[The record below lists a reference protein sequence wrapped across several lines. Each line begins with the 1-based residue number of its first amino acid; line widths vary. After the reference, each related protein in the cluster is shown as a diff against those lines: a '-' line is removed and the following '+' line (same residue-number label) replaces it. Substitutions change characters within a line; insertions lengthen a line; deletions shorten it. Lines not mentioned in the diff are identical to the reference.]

1 MACPV
6 QSSEG
11 YTTSSP
17 GSVRDSGD
25 GRCVGALCLYNSSC
39 VLVRVIRA
47 DLWKVVRL
55 PQSYCAAAAWNG
67 IIRKAEGVW
76 IAVKK
81 PPSLPEYYPGPF
93 YPLVVH
99 VGSFGATQ
107 SPSRW
112 IGGPL

>member
-1 MACPV
+1 MAYPV

-25 GRCVGALCLYNSSC
+25 GRCIGAFCLYNSPC
-39 VLVRVIRA
+39 VLVRMIRA

-55 PQSYCAAAAWNG
+55 PRSCCAAAAWNG

-81 PPSLPEYYPGPF
+81 PPSLPEYYPGPV

-99 VGSFGATQ
+99 VESFGATQ
-107 SPSRW
+107 SPSRR